1 MSEKTMTADR
11 LYEILDDNGVAFEV
25 VEIFEGVRTIR
36 VEVQEQEGE
45 TE

>member
-1 MSEKTMTADR
+1 MSEKPMTADR

-25 VEIFEGVRTIR
+25 VEVFEGIRTVRA
-36 VEVQEQEGE
+36 EVQEGE